1 MKKENEKANVKKTNI
16 KRPDAAAKL
25 QKKAIKKRLLESY
38 GIVIALSVVASII
51 ALIILQNIGSQFSKF
66 YDSNYR
72 VAMETWNAR
81 YTQLS
86 ARSALL
92 SAMVD
97 EDLKVTMQQMEEAT
111 AQLEEMGNILNGMKQ
126 IYTGDVSAIEKIDE
140 DRLAAMEYVK
150 DMLESVAYGQHSKA
164 YAVMKESYV
173 PRVNEIAQLLEDVAV
188 EADEEARSKVSFA
201 NIMLL
206 IAVIAIVLILL
217 VCVAVAMRLG
227 VKIAK
232 SISAPVG
239 EIEGAA
245 KKLSEGDLNVN
256 IAYRAED
263 ELGRLAES
271 MRASC
276 EFMKEVITDT
286 DYLLHEIAAGNFKAE
301 SEHEEVYIGDFK
313 GLLTSM
319 QQVKAQLSDTLTEI
333 NESATQ
339 VALGAEQM
347 AQGAQSLAEGA
358 TDQAGAVQELTA
370 MVNGVSELAQKTVET
385 TKESYEH
392 AMQFRQEIENGQH
405 EMDNLLAAM
414 ERISDT
420 STQIEK
426 IIAEIEDIASQ
437 TNLLSLNASIEAARA
452 GEAGRGFAVVADQ
465 IGKLAADSAQSA
477 VNTKK
482 MIQKALEEIEK
493 GNEITNRTSE
503 TMGKVADGIDMLA
516 DSVQEVNGRAADQA
530 ESISQV
536 ELGIEQISTVIESN
550 SAAAEETSATSEELS
565 AQADRLKGLVDQFT
579 L

>member
-1 MKKENEKANVKKTNI
+1 MKKRKTKIRKAEEAVE
-16 KRPDAAAKL
+16 AKL
-25 QKKAIKKRLLESY
+25 EKNGIKKRLLKSY
-38 GIVIALSVVASII
+38 GIVIALSVVASVV
-51 ALIILQNIGSQFSKF
+51 ALIILLNVGNQFSNF
-66 YDSNYR
+66 YNENYQ
-72 VAMETWNAR
+72 VTVETWDAR
-81 YTQLS
+81 YAQLS

-97 EDLKVTMQQMEEAT
+97 EDLKVTREQMAEAT
-111 AQLEEMGNILNGMKQ
+111 KQLDAMGNILQEMRKS
-126 IYTGDVSAIEKIDE
+126 YTGDVSAIDKIEE
-140 DRLAAMEYVK
+140 DRLAAMEYID
-150 DMLESVAYGQHSKA
+150 DMLEQVAYGQNAKA
-164 YAVMKESYV
+164 YGIMKESYV
-173 PRVNEIAQLLEDVAV
+173 PRVNDIAGLLDEIADKE
-188 EADEEARSKVSFA
+188 EADAQKKVA
-201 NIMLL
+201 YVKAVLGVV
-206 IAVIAIVLILL
+206 IAVIIIILV
-217 VCVAVAMRLG
+217 VCVVVAMRLG

-232 SISAPVG
+232 SISVPAN

-245 KKLSEGDLNVN
+245 KKLSEGDLNID

-276 EFMKEVITDT
+276 EFMREVITDT
-286 DYLLHEIAAGNFKAE
+286 DYLLHEIASGNFRVE
-301 SEHEEVYIGDFK
+301 SNHEDVYIGDFK
-313 GLLTSM
+313 GLLGSIR
-319 QQVKAQLSDTLTEI
+319 QLKNQLSSTLTEI
-333 NESATQ
+333 NESSVQ
-339 VALGAEQM
+339 VAMGAEQM

-370 MVNGVSELAQKTVET
+370 MVNGVSELAQKTVVT
-385 TKESYEH
+385 TKDSYNQ
-392 AMQFRQEIENGQH
+392 AMQFKQEIENGQH

-414 ERISDT
+414 ERISET

-482 MIQKALEEIEK
+482 MIQQALEEIEK

-503 TMGKVADGIDMLA
+503 TMGKVAAGIDILA
-516 DSVQEVNGRAADQA
+516 DSVQEVNGRATDQA
-530 ESISQV
+530 ESINQV

-565 AQADRLKGLVDQFT
+565 AQADRLKGLVEQFT

>member
-1 MKKENEKANVKKTNI
+1 MKNKGNKTKVKKV
-16 KRPDAAAKL
+16 DAAAKL
-25 QKKAIKKRLLESY
+25 QKKGIKKRLLESF
-38 GIVIALSVVASII
+38 GIVIALSIVASIV

-66 YDSNYR
+66 YDEAYF
-72 VAMETWNAR
+72 VTVETWKAR
-81 YTQLS
+81 YAQLS

-97 EDLKVTMQQMEEAT
+97 KEVKVTKQQMEEAK
-111 AQLEEMGNILNGMKQ
+111 AQLEEMGNILNEMKQ
-126 IYTGDVSAIEKIDE
+126 TYKGDASVIEKIDE

-150 DMLESVAYGQHSKA
+150 EMLGNVAFGQHDKA
-164 YAVMKESYV
+164 YVIMKESYV
-173 PRVNEIAQLLEDVAV
+173 PRVNEIAEQLESIAL
-188 EADEEARSKVSFA
+188 EADEEARNKVTFS
-201 NIMLL
+201 NMML
-206 IAVIAIVLILL
+206 AIAIICIIIILV
-217 VCVAVAMRLG
+217 VCVVVAMRLG
-227 VKIAK
+227 VKIAR
-232 SISAPVG
+232 SISVPVD

-245 KKLSEGDLNVN
+245 KKLSEGDLNVH
-256 IAYRAED
+256 IAYRAQD

-286 DYLLHEIAAGNFKAE
+286 DYLLHEIADGNFKVE
-301 SEHEEVYIGDFK
+301 SEHQEVYIGDFK
-313 GLLTSM
+313 GLLTSIH
-319 QQVKAQLSDTLTEI
+319 QLEEQLSGTLTEI
-333 NESATQ
+333 NESSTQ

-370 MVNGVSELAQKTVET
+370 MVNGVSELAQKTVIT
-385 TKESYEH
+385 TKESYEQ
-392 AMQFRQEIENGQH
+392 AMQFKQEIENGQR

-414 ERISDT
+414 ERISET

-465 IGKLAADSAQSA
+465 IGKLASDSAQSA

-482 MIQKALEEIEK
+482 MIQKALEEIER

-503 TMGKVADGIDMLA
+503 TMGKVAAGIDMLA

-530 ESISQV
+530 ESINQV

>member
-1 MKKENEKANVKKTNI
+1 MKKRKTKIRKAEEAVE
-16 KRPDAAAKL
+16 AKL
-25 QKKAIKKRLLESY
+25 EKNGIKKRLLKSY
-38 GIVIALSVVASII
+38 GIVIALSVVASVV
-51 ALIILQNIGSQFSKF
+51 ALIILLNVGNQFSSF
-66 YDSNYR
+66 YNENYQ
-72 VAMETWNAR
+72 VTVETWDAR
-81 YTQLS
+81 YAQLS

-97 EDLKVTMQQMEEAT
+97 EDLKVTREQMAEAT
-111 AQLEEMGNILNGMKQ
+111 KQLDAMGNILQEMRKS
-126 IYTGDVSAIEKIDE
+126 YTGDVSAIDKIEE
-140 DRLAAMEYVK
+140 DRLAAMEYID
-150 DMLESVAYGQHSKA
+150 DMLEQVAYGQNAKA
-164 YAVMKESYV
+164 YGIMKESYV
-173 PRVNEIAQLLEDVAV
+173 PRVNDIAGLLDEIADKE
-188 EADEEARSKVSFA
+188 EADAQKKVAFVKA
-201 NIMLL
+201 VLGIV
-206 IAVIAIVLILL
+206 IAVIIIILV
-217 VCVAVAMRLG
+217 VCVVVAMRLG

-232 SISAPVG
+232 SISVPAN

-245 KKLSEGDLNVN
+245 KKLSEGDLNID

-276 EFMKEVITDT
+276 EFMREVITDT
-286 DYLLHEIAAGNFKAE
+286 DYLLHEIASGNFRVE
-301 SEHEEVYIGDFK
+301 SNHEEVYIGDFK
-313 GLLTSM
+313 GLLGSIH
-319 QQVKAQLSDTLTEI
+319 QLKNQLSSTLTEI
-333 NESATQ
+333 NESSVQ
-339 VALGAEQM
+339 VAMGAEQM

-370 MVNGVSELAQKTVET
+370 MVNGVSELAQKTVVT
-385 TKESYEH
+385 TKDSYSQ
-392 AMQFRQEIENGQH
+392 AMQFKQEIENGQH

-414 ERISDT
+414 ERISET

-482 MIQKALEEIEK
+482 MIQQALEEIEK

-503 TMGKVADGIDMLA
+503 TMGKVAAGIDILA
-516 DSVQEVNGRAADQA
+516 DSVQEVNGRATDQA
-530 ESISQV
+530 ESINQV

-565 AQADRLKGLVDQFT
+565 AQADRLKGLVEQFT

>member
-1 MKKENEKANVKKTNI
+1 MKKRKTKIRKAEEAVE
-16 KRPDAAAKL
+16 AKL
-25 QKKAIKKRLLESY
+25 EKNGIKKRLLKSY
-38 GIVIALSVVASII
+38 GIVIALSVVASFV
-51 ALIILQNIGSQFSKF
+51 ALIILLNVGSQFSKF
-66 YDSNYR
+66 YNENYQ
-72 VAMETWNAR
+72 VTVETWDAR
-81 YTQLS
+81 YAQLS

-92 SAMVD
+92 SAMLD
-97 EDLKVTMQQMEEAT
+97 EDLKVTREQMAEAT
-111 AQLEEMGNILNGMKQ
+111 SQLEAMGDILQEMRKS
-126 IYTGDVSAIEKIDE
+126 YTGDISAIDKIDE
-140 DRLAAMEYVK
+140 DRLAAMEYID
-150 DMLESVAYGQHSKA
+150 DMLEQVAYGQNAKA
-164 YAVMKESYV
+164 YAIMKESYV
-173 PRVNEIAQLLEDVAV
+173 PRVNDIAGLLDEIADKE
-188 EADEEARSKVSFA
+188 EADAQKKVAFVK
-201 NIMLL
+201 
-206 IAVIAIVLILL
+206 AVLGIVIVVIIIILV
-217 VCVAVAMRLG
+217 VCVVVAMRLG

-232 SISAPVG
+232 SISVPAN

-245 KKLSEGDLNVN
+245 KKLSEGDLNID

-276 EFMKEVITDT
+276 EFMREVITDT
-286 DYLLHEIAAGNFKAE
+286 DYLLHEIASGNFRVE
-301 SEHEEVYIGDFK
+301 SNHEEVYIGDFK
-313 GLLTSM
+313 GLLGSIH
-319 QQVKAQLSDTLTEI
+319 QLKNQLSSTLTEI
-333 NESATQ
+333 NESSVQ
-339 VALGAEQM
+339 VAMGAEQM

-370 MVNGVSELAQKTVET
+370 MVNGVSELAQKTVVT
-385 TKESYEH
+385 TKDSYSQ
-392 AMQFRQEIENGQH
+392 AMQFKQEIENGQH

-414 ERISDT
+414 ERISET

-482 MIQKALEEIEK
+482 MIQQALEEIEK

-503 TMGKVADGIDMLA
+503 TMGKVAAGIDILA
-516 DSVQEVNGRAADQA
+516 DSVQEVNGRATDQA
-530 ESISQV
+530 ESINQV

-565 AQADRLKGLVDQFT
+565 AQADRLKGLVEQFT

>member
-1 MKKENEKANVKKTNI
+1 MKNKGNKTKVKKV
-16 KRPDAAAKL
+16 DAAAKL
-25 QKKAIKKRLLESY
+25 QKKGIKKRLLESF
-38 GIVIALSVVASII
+38 GIVIALSIVASIV

-66 YDSNYR
+66 YDETYF
-72 VAMETWNAR
+72 VTVETWKAR
-81 YTQLS
+81 YAQLS

-97 EDLKVTMQQMEEAT
+97 KEVKVTKQQMEEAK
-111 AQLEEMGNILNGMKQ
+111 AQLEEMGNILNEMKQ
-126 IYTGDVSAIEKIDE
+126 TYKGDASVIEKIDE

-150 DMLESVAYGQHSKA
+150 EMLGNVAFGQHDKA
-164 YAVMKESYV
+164 YVIMKESYV
-173 PRVNEIAQLLEDVAV
+173 PRVNEIAEQLESIAL
-188 EADEEARSKVSFA
+188 EADEEARNKVTFS
-201 NIMLL
+201 NMML
-206 IAVIAIVLILL
+206 AIAIICIIIILV
-217 VCVAVAMRLG
+217 VCVVVAMRLG
-227 VKIAK
+227 VKIAR
-232 SISAPVG
+232 SISVPVD

-245 KKLSEGDLNVN
+245 KKLSEGDLNVH
-256 IAYRAED
+256 IAYRAQD

-286 DYLLHEIAAGNFKAE
+286 DYLLHEIADGNFKVE
-301 SEHEEVYIGDFK
+301 SEHQEVYIGDFK
-313 GLLTSM
+313 GLLTSIH
-319 QQVKAQLSDTLTEI
+319 QLEEQLSGTLTEI
-333 NESATQ
+333 NESSTQ

-370 MVNGVSELAQKTVET
+370 MVNGVSELAQKTVIT
-385 TKESYEH
+385 TKESYEQ
-392 AMQFRQEIENGQH
+392 AMQFKQEIENGQR

-414 ERISDT
+414 ERISET

-465 IGKLAADSAQSA
+465 IGKLASDSAQSA

-482 MIQKALEEIEK
+482 MIQKALEEIER

-503 TMGKVADGIDMLA
+503 TMGKVAAGIDMLA

-530 ESISQV
+530 ESINQV

>member
-1 MKKENEKANVKKTNI
+1 MKNKGNKAKIKKV
-16 KRPDAAAKL
+16 DAAAKL
-25 QKKAIKKRLLESY
+25 QKKGIKKRLLESF
-38 GIVIALSVVASII
+38 GIVIALSIVASIV

-66 YDSNYR
+66 YDETYF
-72 VAMETWNAR
+72 VTVETWKAR
-81 YTQLS
+81 YAQLS

-97 EDLKVTMQQMEEAT
+97 KEVKVTKQQMEEAK
-111 AQLEEMGNILNGMKQ
+111 AQLEEMGNILNEMKQ
-126 IYTGDVSAIEKIDE
+126 TYKGDASAIEKIDE

-150 DMLESVAYGQHSKA
+150 EMLGDVAFGQHDKA
-164 YAVMKESYV
+164 YVIMKESYV
-173 PRVNEIAQLLEDVAV
+173 PRVNEIAEQLESIAL
-188 EADEEARSKVSFA
+188 EADEEARNKVTFS
-201 NIMLL
+201 NMML
-206 IAVIAIVLILL
+206 AIAIICIIIILV
-217 VCVAVAMRLG
+217 VCVVVAMRLG
-227 VKIAK
+227 VKIAR
-232 SISAPVG
+232 SISVPVD

-245 KKLSEGDLNVN
+245 KKLSEGDLNVH
-256 IAYRAED
+256 IAYRAQD

-286 DYLLHEIAAGNFKAE
+286 DYLLHEIADGNFKVE
-301 SEHEEVYIGDFK
+301 SEHQEVYIGDFK
-313 GLLTSM
+313 GLLTSIH
-319 QQVKAQLSDTLTEI
+319 QLEEQLSGTLTEI
-333 NESATQ
+333 NESSTQ

-370 MVNGVSELAQKTVET
+370 MVNGVSELAQKTVVT
-385 TKESYEH
+385 TKESYEQ
-392 AMQFRQEIENGQH
+392 AMQFKQEIENGQR

-414 ERISDT
+414 ERISET

-465 IGKLAADSAQSA
+465 IGKLASDSAQSA

-482 MIQKALEEIEK
+482 MIQKALEEIER
-493 GNEITNRTSE
+493 GNEITNRTSG
-503 TMGKVADGIDMLA
+503 TMGKVAAGIDMLA

-530 ESISQV
+530 ESINQV

>member
-1 MKKENEKANVKKTNI
+1 MKNKSDETKI
-16 KRPDAAAKL
+16 KRVDAAAKL
-25 QKKAIKKRLLESY
+25 QKKGIKKRLLESY
-38 GIVIALSVVASII
+38 GIVIVLSIVACIV

-66 YDSNYR
+66 YNESYY
-72 VAMETWNAR
+72 VTVETWNAR
-81 YTQLS
+81 YTQLA

-92 SAMVD
+92 SAMVE
-97 EDLKVTMQQMEEAT
+97 EDLKVTKAQMEEAT
-111 AQLEEMGNILNGMKQ
+111 AQLEEMGNILNEMKQ
-126 IYTGDVSAIEKIDE
+126 TYTGDVSVIEKIDE
-140 DRLAAMEYVK
+140 DRLAAMEYVTE
-150 DMLESVAYGQHSKA
+150 MLGNVAFAQYDKA
-164 YAVMKESYV
+164 YTIMKESYV
-173 PRVNEIAQLLEDVAV
+173 PRVNEIEKLLEDIAV
-188 EADEEARSKVSFA
+188 EADDNARSKVSFA
-201 NIMLL
+201 NIMLG
-206 IAVIAIVLILL
+206 IAVIVIIIILV
-217 VCVAVAMRLG
+217 VCVIVAMRLG
-227 VKIAK
+227 VKIAR

-245 KKLSEGDLNVN
+245 KKLSEGNLNVD

-276 EFMKEVITDT
+276 EFMREVITDT
-286 DYLLHEIAAGNFKAE
+286 DYLLHEIAVGNFRVEAD
-301 SEHEEVYIGDFK
+301 HQEVYIGDFK
-313 GLLTSM
+313 GLLTSIH
-319 QQVKAQLSDTLTEI
+319 QLKEQLSNTLTEI
-333 NESATQ
+333 NESSSQ
-339 VALGAEQM
+339 VAMGAEQM

-370 MVNGVSELAQKTVET
+370 MVNGVSELAQKTVVT
-385 TKESYEH
+385 TKESYAQ
-392 AMQFRQEIENGQH
+392 AMQFKQEIENGQR

-414 ERISDT
+414 ERISET

-426 IIAEIEDIASQ
+426 IIVEIEDIASQ

-477 VNTKK
+477 INTKK
-482 MIQKALEEIEK
+482 MIQQALDEIEK

-503 TMGKVADGIDMLA
+503 TMGKVAAGIDMLA

-530 ESISQV
+530 ESINQV

-565 AQADRLKGLVDQFT
+565 AQADRLKSLVEQFT

>member
-1 MKKENEKANVKKTNI
+1 MKKRKTKIRKAEEAVE
-16 KRPDAAAKL
+16 AKL
-25 QKKAIKKRLLESY
+25 EKNGIKKRLLKSY
-38 GIVIALSVVASII
+38 GIVIALSVVASVV
-51 ALIILQNIGSQFSKF
+51 ALIILLNVGSQFSRF
-66 YDSNYR
+66 YNENYQ
-72 VAMETWNAR
+72 VTVETWDAR
-81 YTQLS
+81 YAQLS

-97 EDLKVTMQQMEEAT
+97 EDLKVTREQMAEAT
-111 AQLEEMGNILNGMKQ
+111 KQLDAMGNILQEMRKS
-126 IYTGDVSAIEKIDE
+126 YTGDVSAIDKIDE
-140 DRLAAMEYVK
+140 DRLAAMEYID
-150 DMLESVAYGQHSKA
+150 DMLEQVAYGQNAKA
-164 YAVMKESYV
+164 YAIMKESYV
-173 PRVNEIAQLLEDVAV
+173 PRVNDIAGLLDEIADKE
-188 EADEEARSKVSFA
+188 EADAQKKVAFVK
-201 NIMLL
+201 
-206 IAVIAIVLILL
+206 AVLGIVIVVIIIILV
-217 VCVAVAMRLG
+217 VCVVVAMRLG

-232 SISAPVG
+232 SISVPAN

-245 KKLSEGDLNVN
+245 KKLSEGDLNID

-276 EFMKEVITDT
+276 EFMREVITDT
-286 DYLLHEIAAGNFKAE
+286 DYLLHEIASGNFRVE
-301 SEHEEVYIGDFK
+301 SNHEEVYIGDFK
-313 GLLTSM
+313 GLLGSIH
-319 QQVKAQLSDTLTEI
+319 QLKNQLSSTLTEI
-333 NESATQ
+333 NESSVQ
-339 VALGAEQM
+339 VAMGAEQM

-370 MVNGVSELAQKTVET
+370 MVNGVSELAQKTVVT
-385 TKESYEH
+385 TKDSYSQ
-392 AMQFRQEIENGQH
+392 AMQFKQEIENGQH

-414 ERISDT
+414 ERISET

-482 MIQKALEEIEK
+482 MIQQALEEIEK

-503 TMGKVADGIDMLA
+503 TMGKVAAGIDILA
-516 DSVQEVNGRAADQA
+516 DSVQEVNGRATDQA
-530 ESISQV
+530 ESINQV

-565 AQADRLKGLVDQFT
+565 AQADRLKGLVEQFT

>member
-1 MKKENEKANVKKTNI
+1 MKKKGNKAKIKKV
-16 KRPDAAAKL
+16 DAAAKL
-25 QKKAIKKRLLESY
+25 QKKGIKKRLLESF
-38 GIVIALSVVASII
+38 GIVIALSIVASIV

-66 YDSNYR
+66 YDETYF
-72 VAMETWNAR
+72 VTVETWKAR
-81 YTQLS
+81 YAQLS

-97 EDLKVTMQQMEEAT
+97 KEVKVTKQQMEEAK
-111 AQLEEMGNILNGMKQ
+111 AQLEEMGNILNEMKQ
-126 IYTGDVSAIEKIDE
+126 TYKGDASAIEKIDE

-150 DMLESVAYGQHSKA
+150 EMLGDVAFGQHDKA
-164 YAVMKESYV
+164 YVIMKESYV
-173 PRVNEIAQLLEDVAV
+173 PRVNEIAEQLESIAL
-188 EADEEARSKVSFA
+188 EADEEARNKVTFS
-201 NIMLL
+201 NMML
-206 IAVIAIVLILL
+206 AIAIICIIIILV
-217 VCVAVAMRLG
+217 VCVVVAMRLG
-227 VKIAK
+227 VKIAR
-232 SISAPVG
+232 SISVPVD

-245 KKLSEGDLNVN
+245 KKLSEGDLNVH
-256 IAYRAED
+256 IAYRAQD

-286 DYLLHEIAAGNFKAE
+286 DYLLHEIADGNFKVE
-301 SEHEEVYIGDFK
+301 SEHQEVYIGDFK
-313 GLLTSM
+313 GLLTSIH
-319 QQVKAQLSDTLTEI
+319 QLEEQLSGTLTEI
-333 NESATQ
+333 NESSTQ

-370 MVNGVSELAQKTVET
+370 MVNGVSELAQKTVVT
-385 TKESYEH
+385 TKESYEQ
-392 AMQFRQEIENGQH
+392 AMQFKQEIENGQR

-414 ERISDT
+414 ERISET

-465 IGKLAADSAQSA
+465 IGKLASDSAQSA

-482 MIQKALEEIEK
+482 MIQKALEEIER
-493 GNEITNRTSE
+493 GNEITNRTSG
-503 TMGKVADGIDMLA
+503 TMGKVAAGIDMLA

-530 ESISQV
+530 ESINQV

>member
-1 MKKENEKANVKKTNI
+1 MKKRKTKIRKAEEAVE
-16 KRPDAAAKL
+16 AKL
-25 QKKAIKKRLLESY
+25 EKNGIKKRLLKSY
-38 GIVIALSVVASII
+38 GIVIALSVVASVV
-51 ALIILQNIGSQFSKF
+51 ALIILLNVGNQFSNF
-66 YDSNYR
+66 YNENYQ
-72 VAMETWNAR
+72 VTVETWDAR
-81 YTQLS
+81 YAQLS

-97 EDLKVTMQQMEEAT
+97 EDLKVTREQMAEAT
-111 AQLEEMGNILNGMKQ
+111 KQLDAMGNILQEMRKS
-126 IYTGDVSAIEKIDE
+126 YTGDVSAIDKIEE
-140 DRLAAMEYVK
+140 DRLAAMEYID
-150 DMLESVAYGQHSKA
+150 DMLEQVAYGQNTKA
-164 YAVMKESYV
+164 YGIMKESYV
-173 PRVNEIAQLLEDVAV
+173 PRVNDIAGLLDEIADKE
-188 EADEEARSKVSFA
+188 EADAQKKVA
-201 NIMLL
+201 YVKAVLGVV
-206 IAVIAIVLILL
+206 IAVIIIILV
-217 VCVAVAMRLG
+217 VCVVVAMRLG

-232 SISAPVG
+232 SISVPAN

-245 KKLSEGDLNVN
+245 KKLSEGDLNID

-276 EFMKEVITDT
+276 EFMREVITDT
-286 DYLLHEIAAGNFKAE
+286 DYLLHEIASGNFRVE
-301 SEHEEVYIGDFK
+301 SNHEDVYIGDFK
-313 GLLTSM
+313 GLLGSIR
-319 QQVKAQLSDTLTEI
+319 QLKNQLSSTLTEI
-333 NESATQ
+333 NESSVQ
-339 VALGAEQM
+339 VAMGAEQM

-370 MVNGVSELAQKTVET
+370 MVNGVSELAQKTVVT
-385 TKESYEH
+385 TKDSYSQ
-392 AMQFRQEIENGQH
+392 AMQFKQEIENGQH

-414 ERISDT
+414 ERISET

-482 MIQKALEEIEK
+482 MIQQALEEIEK

-503 TMGKVADGIDMLA
+503 TMGKVAAGIDILA
-516 DSVQEVNGRAADQA
+516 DSVQEVNGRATDQA
-530 ESISQV
+530 ESINQV

-565 AQADRLKGLVDQFT
+565 AQADRLKGLVEQFT

>member
-1 MKKENEKANVKKTNI
+1 MKKRKTKIRKAEEAVE
-16 KRPDAAAKL
+16 AKL
-25 QKKAIKKRLLESY
+25 EKNGIKKRLLKSY
-38 GIVIALSVVASII
+38 GIVIALSVVASVV
-51 ALIILQNIGSQFSKF
+51 ALIILLNVGNQFSNF
-66 YDSNYR
+66 YNENYQ
-72 VAMETWNAR
+72 VTVETWDAR
-81 YTQLS
+81 YAQLS

-97 EDLKVTMQQMEEAT
+97 EDLKVTREQMAEAT
-111 AQLEEMGNILNGMKQ
+111 KQLDAMGNILQEMRKS
-126 IYTGDVSAIEKIDE
+126 YTGDVSAIDKIDE
-140 DRLAAMEYVK
+140 DRLAAMEYID
-150 DMLESVAYGQHSKA
+150 DMLEQVAYGQNAKA
-164 YAVMKESYV
+164 YGIMKESYV
-173 PRVNEIAQLLEDVAV
+173 PKVNDIAGLLDEIADKE
-188 EADEEARSKVSFA
+188 EADAQKKVAFVKA
-201 NIMLL
+201 VLGIVT
-206 IAVIAIVLILL
+206 AVIIIILV
-217 VCVAVAMRLG
+217 VCVVVAMRLG

-232 SISAPVG
+232 SISVPAN

-245 KKLSEGDLNVN
+245 KKLSEGDLNID

-276 EFMKEVITDT
+276 EFMREVITDT
-286 DYLLHEIAAGNFKAE
+286 DYLLHEIASGNFRVE
-301 SEHEEVYIGDFK
+301 SKHEEVYIGDFK
-313 GLLTSM
+313 GLLGSIH
-319 QQVKAQLSDTLTEI
+319 QLKNQLSSTLTEI
-333 NESATQ
+333 NESSVQ
-339 VALGAEQM
+339 VAMGAEQM

-370 MVNGVSELAQKTVET
+370 MVNGVSELAQKTVVT
-385 TKESYEH
+385 TKDSYSQ
-392 AMQFRQEIENGQH
+392 AMQFKQEIENGQH

-414 ERISDT
+414 ERISET

-482 MIQKALEEIEK
+482 MIQQALEEIEK
-493 GNEITNRTSE
+493 GNEITNRTSD
-503 TMGKVADGIDMLA
+503 TMGKVAAGIDILA
-516 DSVQEVNGRAADQA
+516 DSVQEVNGRATDQA
-530 ESISQV
+530 ESINQV

-565 AQADRLKGLVDQFT
+565 AQADRLKGLVEQFT

>member
-1 MKKENEKANVKKTNI
+1 ME
-16 KRPDAAAKL
+16 AKL
-25 QKKAIKKRLLESY
+25 EKNGIKKRLLKSY
-38 GIVIALSVVASII
+38 GIVIALSVVASFV
-51 ALIILQNIGSQFSKF
+51 ALIFLLNVGSQFSKF
-66 YDSNYR
+66 YNENYL
-72 VAMETWNAR
+72 VTVDTWDAR
-81 YTQLS
+81 YAQLS

-92 SAMVD
+92 SAMLD
-97 EDLKVTMQQMEEAT
+97 EDLKVTREQMAEAT
-111 AQLEEMGNILNGMKQ
+111 SQLEAMGDILQEMRKS
-126 IYTGDVSAIEKIDE
+126 YTGDISAIDKIDE
-140 DRLAAMEYVK
+140 DRLAAMEYID
-150 DMLESVAYGQHSKA
+150 DMLEQVAYGQNAKA
-164 YAVMKESYV
+164 YAIMKESYV
-173 PRVNEIAQLLEDVAV
+173 PRVNDIAGLLDEIADKE
-188 EADEEARSKVSFA
+188 EADAQKKVAFVK
-201 NIMLL
+201 
-206 IAVIAIVLILL
+206 AVLGIVIVVIIIILV
-217 VCVAVAMRLG
+217 VCVVVAMRLG

-232 SISAPVG
+232 SISVPAN

-245 KKLSEGDLNVN
+245 KKLSEGDLNID

-276 EFMKEVITDT
+276 EFMREVITDT
-286 DYLLHEIAAGNFKAE
+286 DFLLHEIASGNFRVE
-301 SEHEEVYIGDFK
+301 SNHEEVYIGDFK
-313 GLLTSM
+313 GLLGSIH
-319 QQVKAQLSDTLTEI
+319 QLKNQLSSTLTEI
-333 NESATQ
+333 NESSVQ
-339 VALGAEQM
+339 VAMGAEQM

-370 MVNGVSELAQKTVET
+370 MVNGVSELAQKTVVT
-385 TKESYEH
+385 TKDSYSQ
-392 AMQFRQEIENGQH
+392 AMQFKQEIENGQH

-414 ERISDT
+414 ERISET

-482 MIQKALEEIEK
+482 MIQQALEEIEK

-503 TMGKVADGIDMLA
+503 TMGKVAAGIDILA
-516 DSVQEVNGRAADQA
+516 DSVQEVNGRATDQA
-530 ESISQV
+530 ESINQV

-565 AQADRLKGLVDQFT
+565 AQADRLKGLVEQFT

>member
-1 MKKENEKANVKKTNI
+1 MKKRKTKIRKAEEAVE
-16 KRPDAAAKL
+16 AKL
-25 QKKAIKKRLLESY
+25 EKNGIKKRLLKSY
-38 GIVIALSVVASII
+38 GIVIALSVVASVV
-51 ALIILQNIGSQFSKF
+51 ALIILLNVGNQFSNF
-66 YDSNYR
+66 YNENYQ
-72 VAMETWNAR
+72 VTVETWDAR
-81 YTQLS
+81 YAQLS

-97 EDLKVTMQQMEEAT
+97 EDLKVTREQMAEAT
-111 AQLEEMGNILNGMKQ
+111 KQLDAMGNILQEMRKS
-126 IYTGDVSAIEKIDE
+126 YTGDVSAIDKIEE
-140 DRLAAMEYVK
+140 DRLAAMEYID
-150 DMLESVAYGQHSKA
+150 DMLEQVAYGQNAKA
-164 YAVMKESYV
+164 YGIMKESYV
-173 PRVNEIAQLLEDVAV
+173 PRVNDIAGLLDEIADKE
-188 EADEEARSKVSFA
+188 EADAQKKVA
-201 NIMLL
+201 YVKAVLGVV
-206 IAVIAIVLILL
+206 IAVIIIILV
-217 VCVAVAMRLG
+217 VCVVVAMRLG

-232 SISAPVG
+232 SISVPAN

-245 KKLSEGDLNVN
+245 KKLSEGDLNID

-276 EFMKEVITDT
+276 EFMREVITDT
-286 DYLLHEIAAGNFKAE
+286 DYLLHEIASGNFRVE
-301 SEHEEVYIGDFK
+301 SNHEEVYIGDFK
-313 GLLTSM
+313 GLLGSIR
-319 QQVKAQLSDTLTEI
+319 QLKNQLSSTLTEI
-333 NESATQ
+333 NESSVQ
-339 VALGAEQM
+339 VAMGAEQM

-370 MVNGVSELAQKTVET
+370 MVNGVSELAQKTVVT
-385 TKESYEH
+385 TKDSYSQ
-392 AMQFRQEIENGQH
+392 AMQFKQEIENGQH

-414 ERISDT
+414 ERISET

-482 MIQKALEEIEK
+482 MIQQALEEIEK

-503 TMGKVADGIDMLA
+503 TMGKVAAGIDILA
-516 DSVQEVNGRAADQA
+516 DSVQEVNGRATDQA
-530 ESISQV
+530 ESINQV

-565 AQADRLKGLVDQFT
+565 AQADRLKGLVEQFT